1 MAQAESSQY
10 ALDNLKNSTSS
21 NAEKAV
27 HEHEAFL
34 KTSAE
39 LAAAV
44 AELDALKEVH
54 AATIHEL
61 ESKVK
66 VFEAKSASVDEFSL
80 QIAVLKAEKEEYSG
94 KLSELEIEVLE
105 LKESQETSEEERE
118 KLSVQVKTLEVEV
131 DKATSATKQA
141 YETAKEKEAEVTRE
155 VAKLKEAHDV
165 LLKAEFEKQGILND
179 SIETLKTELAAAQTA
194 HEQIKTDASLSIEE
208 HSRKLAEL
216 EAESAKSHSDL
227 SAEIERV
234 TKELENQEDYYN
246 AKVTSIKEEHNQLLQ
261 EVFERAK

>member
-1 MAQAESSQY
+1 VEGAKKASVAQEETIEDLRTQIHGLMEQAKSSQS
-10 ALDNLKNSTSS
+10 ALDNLQNATSS

-27 HEHEAFL
+27 HEHETFL

-39 LAAAV
+39 LAAAI

-61 ESKVK
+61 ESKVT
-66 VFEAKSASVDEFSL
+66 SVDEFSL
-80 QIAVLKAEKEEYSG
+80 QIAGLKAEKEEYSG
-94 KLSELEIEVLE
+94 KLSELEIEILE

-165 LLKAEFEKQGILND
+165 LLKAEFEKQDILND
-179 SIETLKTELAAAQTA
+179 SIETLKTELAAAQTT

-208 HSRKLAEL
+208 HSRKLAEV
-216 EAESAKSHSDL
+216 EAESAKSNSDL

-234 TKELENQEDYYN
+234 TKELM
-246 AKVTSIKEEHNQLLQ
+246 VRLI
-261 EVFERAK
+261 F